1 MPVNDREEKEA
12 RTSESSPEES
22 GDLYQ
27 QITVTG
33 GVVGAIGGR
42 GHHIKQDS
50 DPLKHVGLGPDV
62 DLDHPPLAAVRDLL
76 TAAFTPET
84 LYRFCL
90 DRPLFQPIV
99 AEFGPGHGLDDMI
112 DRVMDY
118 CRTQLLW
125 SEFLDQ
131 VAKANPRQYARFER
145 SLQGID
151 AE

>member
-1 MPVNDREEKEA
+1 MPMNNHKEEEA
-12 RTSESSPEES
+12 RTSGSSPEES
-22 GDLYQ
+22 GDLYGR
-27 QITVTG
+27 ITVSG

-42 GHHIKQDS
+42 GHHIEQGIE
-50 DPLKHVGLGPDV
+50 PPKHAGASPDV
-62 DLDHPPLAAVRDLL
+62 DLDHPPLAAVRELL
-76 TAAFTPET
+76 TVAFTPET

-90 DRPLFQPIV
+90 DRLLFQPIV

-112 DRVMDY
+112 DRVMDH

-131 VAKANPRQYARFER
+131 VAKANPRQYAHFER

-151 AE
+151 TE